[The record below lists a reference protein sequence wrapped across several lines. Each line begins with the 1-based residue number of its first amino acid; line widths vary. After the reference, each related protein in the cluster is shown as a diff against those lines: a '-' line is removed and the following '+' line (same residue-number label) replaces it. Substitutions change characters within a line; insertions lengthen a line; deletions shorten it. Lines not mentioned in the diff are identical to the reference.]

1 MQARRDQLNL
11 IDEKRL
17 AVACHGQLYR
27 RRMKRAFDKKVH
39 PREFQEGELVMKK
52 IITVQRDNRGKWM
65 PNYEG
70 PYVVKKALP
79 RGVLILTKMDGEELH
94 LSVNSDTVKKFYA

>member
-1 MQARRDQLNL
+1 
-11 IDEKRL
+11 
-17 AVACHGQLYR
+17 
-27 RRMKRAFDKKVH
+27 
-39 PREFQEGELVMKK
+39 MKK

-79 RGVLILTKMDGEELH
+79 GGALMDGEELY
-94 LSVNSDTVKKFYA
+94 LPVNSDIVKKFYA